1 MQKLDLT
8 MQDAPKYSNLDRW
21 QSTYKSN
28 FQVTDNMNFQ
38 KPIVYHQP
46 PSIENPRP
54 TFVDGRKYMQGYIPK
69 LMYCRPPGYNKIAPK
84 ALGLGTFTNPLIESN
99 GKMKPITRG
108 VQPKH
113 YREANFQKVKPA
125 DTTEFQYH
133 SLRKNN
139 SFKINEG
146 VGLKTLTISKLTAS
160 DEKLLDE
167 IYPKAFYSSSVN
179 RATLQ
184 SALDNNNEQIRKLPE
199 KLEDNSDQVRYKA
212 ARYNEKVEPWQR
224 FSTKWDRAQ
233 LRNQCA
239 RPQSAEISKKFKK
252 LDLQQNNTLTK
263 SIDMVPHS
271 GQRQVPGYCGYVPR
285 LPIIRKSDHESLDP
299 NAVTDCHKTTTNT
312 RTFVGHDLR
321 KMEKAPLKVR
331 PMSKMVTLVQ
341 PSNPFKLA
349 KMEID
354 SGKWML

>member
-1 MQKLDLT
+1 MGRDDRFWGEMTVFRKKSLKISHFLGVFGQKSKISTLT
-8 MQDAPKYSNLDRW
+8 LFFSKIHHFPHPFPHYS
-21 QSTYKSN
+21 
-28 FQVTDNMNFQ
+28 
-38 KPIVYHQP
+38 P
-46 PSIENPRP
+46 
-54 TFVDGRKYMQGYIPK
+54 
-69 LMYCRPPGYNKIAPK
+69 
-84 ALGLGTFTNPLIESN
+84 
-99 GKMKPITRG
+99 
-108 VQPKH
+108 
-113 YREANFQKVKPA
+113 
-125 DTTEFQYH
+125 
-133 SLRKNN
+133 
-139 SFKINEG
+139 G
-146 VGLKTLTISKLTAS
+146 VGLKTLTIQKLTDS

-233 LRNQCA
+233 LRNQCQTA
-239 RPQSAEISKKFKK
+239 RPQSAEINKISNKKFKK
-252 LDLQQNNTLTK
+252 QLDLQQNNNNNSLSK

-285 LPIIRKSDHESLDP
+285 LPIIRNSDHESLDP
-299 NAVTDCHKTTTNT
+299 NAVTDCHKTTTNK

-321 KMEKAPLKVR
+321 KMEKAPQMNR

>member
-1 MQKLDLT
+1 
-8 MQDAPKYSNLDRW
+8 
-21 QSTYKSN
+21 
-28 FQVTDNMNFQ
+28 
-38 KPIVYHQP
+38 
-46 PSIENPRP
+46 
-54 TFVDGRKYMQGYIPK
+54 
-69 LMYCRPPGYNKIAPK
+69 MYCRPPGYNKIAPK
-84 ALGLGTFTNPLIESN
+84 ALGLGTFTNPSIESN

-108 VQPKH
+108 VQPKY
-113 YREANFQKVKPA
+113 YRETNFKKIQKP

-133 SLRKNN
+133 SLRDDN
-139 SFKINEG
+139 SFKINDG
-146 VGLKTLTISKLTAS
+146 LGLKTLTIAKLSNS
-160 DEKLLDE
+160 DEKRLNE

-184 SALDNNNEQIRKLPE
+184 SALNNQNKSTLPN

-233 LRNQCA
+233 LRNQCT
-239 RPQSAEISKKFKK
+239 RPKSAENHQKQKFLNLKKSSEI
-252 LDLQQNNTLTK
+252 LTK

-285 LPIIRKSDHESLDP
+285 LPIIRKADHESLDP
-299 NAVTDCHKTTTNT
+299 NAVTDCHKTTTNK
-312 RTFVGHDLR
+312 RTFVRHDLR
-321 KMEKAPLKVR
+321 KVEKAPQKVR
-331 PMSKMVTLVQ
+331 PMSQMVTLVQ

-354 SGKWML
+354 SGKWKL